1 MLVPLLFRST
11 LLLLLAEHC
20 ITQEWYTHAD
30 WRTDLSTDMFQSGKP
45 SFREKRDVDGND
57 ANADQSTEY
66 YYVANT
72 RQKRGTEDNSEDDGN
87 TTDDSLS
94 HVPEENLNS
103 SEWQTLLETNASN
116 AENNAY
122 DNGDWKNG
130 NDRDTEIIG
139 AGGYKGNRTTML
151 DEIEKSTD
159 IVDDKK
165 RQSSSQHA
173 NRASEVMN
181 AMQENKKKETEIEQE
196 AEKIKETGEQADGSE
211 KLSEEHFLTDNEED
225 EQPVKR
231 QNLGI

>member
-1 MLVPLLFRST
+1 M
-11 LLLLLAEHC
+11 
-20 ITQEWYTHAD
+20 
-30 WRTDLSTDMFQSGKP
+30 
-45 SFREKRDVDGND
+45 
-57 ANADQSTEY
+57 
-66 YYVANT
+66 
-72 RQKRGTEDNSEDDGN
+72 
-87 TTDDSLS
+87 
-94 HVPEENLNS
+94 
-103 SEWQTLLETNASN
+103 LETNASN

-181 AMQENKKKETEIEQE
+181 AMQENKKKEL
-196 AEKIKETGEQADGSE
+196 
-211 KLSEEHFLTDNEED
+211 KLSKRPRKSRKQVNRQTE
-225 EQPVKR
+225 VKSY
-231 QNLGI
+231 QKNISLPIMKKMNNQ